1 MSPPGADGDGVRWC
15 PVRKALPPHAP
26 STPESLAA
34 HVRAAPHEQLSEIPG
49 QAPERARGKGP
60 DPGFL
65 AGHAR
70 VLASSPGNSHND
82 ALASIRN
89 R

>member
-1 MSPPGADGDGVRWC
+1 MVSGAGGAAPACASRAGV
-15 PVRKALPPHAP
+15 
-26 STPESLAA
+26 LAA
-34 HVRAAPHEQLSEIPG
+34 HVRAGPHEQLSEIAR
-49 QAPERARGKGP
+49 QAPERVRGKGP